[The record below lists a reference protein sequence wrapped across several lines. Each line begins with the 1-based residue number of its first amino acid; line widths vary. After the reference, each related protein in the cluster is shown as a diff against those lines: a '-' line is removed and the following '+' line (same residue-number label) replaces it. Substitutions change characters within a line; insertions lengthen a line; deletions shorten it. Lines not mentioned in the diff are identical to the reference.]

1 MVDRYR
7 RFSFKDR
14 IVQFGM
20 IGLVALGILSLATAC
35 QSSEA
40 KVPIESYHK
49 LYEMYARGMHGLPD
63 VTASSLI
70 IRGDEGMGHATLIQ
84 SGNDTFKVVTL
95 AHVAQAFDGDG
106 DYLVLP
112 GVTGYINHAITGD
125 YLAIS
130 IDTRNYKLL
139 DTDEKDPL
147 ITFELDENQRKEL
160 QIQINEGSIMPLRSD
175 ISPKLGDTIEIQQL
189 VDIPPTDDSF
199 ITSEYEVIR
208 VTDTGFTAKAIDDG
222 FVCAGQS
229 GLGLIG
235 KGKKLL
241 GLAASLDKESLLSVE
256 EKKLFLPSGL
266 ENLTCGRVVN
276 IRSFSSR

>member
-1 MVDRYR
+1 MIDRYKR
-7 RFSFKDR
+7 LSFKDR

-20 IGLVALGILSLATAC
+20 ISLVALGILSLATAC

-40 KVPIESYHK
+40 NVPIESYHK

-84 SGNDTFKVVTL
+84 SEHDTFEVVTL

-112 GVTGYINHAITGD
+112 GVLGYINHTITGD
-125 YLAIS
+125 HLAIS
-130 IDTRNYKLL
+130 IDTRNYQLF

-175 ISPKLGDTIEIQQL
+175 ISPKLGGTIEIQQL
-189 VDIPPTDDSF
+189 VDIPPTDDSY

-208 VTDTGFTAKAIDDG
+208 VTDTGFTASSIDDG